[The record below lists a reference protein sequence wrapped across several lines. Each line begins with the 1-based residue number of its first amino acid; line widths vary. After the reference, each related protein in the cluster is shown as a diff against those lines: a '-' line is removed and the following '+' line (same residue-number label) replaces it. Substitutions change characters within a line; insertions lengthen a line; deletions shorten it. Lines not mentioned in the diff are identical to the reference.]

1 MATKNHLIILITS
14 LSGPKAYICPLL
26 NDTSFGSAHPGMK
39 ELKHLNKYFRKYW
52 FKLVF
57 GILITI
63 IARVFQLVMP
73 SYVAKIIAVVE
84 KYLAAEIN
92 ETLARQLLLEYIG
105 IIVGAALLSGF
116 FTFLMRQTIINV
128 SRYIEYDLKNEVF
141 DHYQRLSLNFYKTN
155 RTGDLMNRISE
166 DVTQVRMYAGPAIM
180 YGMQTL
186 TLFVCLIPLMFIK
199 APTIAFYA
207 LLPLPVLSVLI
218 YWISRIIHKRSTRVQ
233 VFLSDL
239 STFAQETFSGIS
251 VIKAYVMEPQVNQQA
266 QALALEGKTKSMDLA
281 KVNAWFFPLMILL
294 IGVSNVFVIYIGGLQ
309 YLNGEIES
317 IGTIAEFILY
327 VNMLT
332 WPVAIVG
339 WLTSVV
345 QRAEVSQKRINQFLN
360 QDPEI
365 VNQSESPTPI
375 QGKITFDK
383 VGFTYPDTGI
393 EALKNVSFEIIPG
406 QTLTI
411 LGKTGSGK
419 STILELIARLY
430 DVSSGEIRIDDRPV
444 ETLNLTSLRE
454 AIGAVPQ
461 DAFLF
466 SDTIENNIRFG
477 KHDATL
483 DEIREA
489 AKMAVVDSN
498 IEGFAKG
505 YQTVLGERG
514 ITLSGGQKQR
524 VSIARALIKDP
535 TIYLFDDCLS
545 AVDTETEEAI
555 LSNLKKASQGKT
567 TLIVSHRVSSAVNAD
582 KVIVLDNGSIIQA
595 GNHEKLMA
603 QEGYYKELYISQL
616 SEKET

>member
-1 MATKNHLIILITS
+1 M
-14 LSGPKAYICPLL
+14 PKTYICAHL
-26 NDTSFGSAHPGMK
+26 NDTSFESAHPGMK

-63 IARVFQLVMP
+63 IARLFQLVMP
-73 SYVAKIIAVVE
+73 SYVSKIIGVVE
-84 KYLAAEIN
+84 KYLAAEIS
-92 ETLARQLLLEYIG
+92 ETLARQQLLEYIG
-105 IIVGAALLSGF
+105 IIIGAALLSGF

-180 YGMQTL
+180 YGIQTL

-251 VIKAYVMEPQVNQQA
+251 VIKAYVMEPQINQQA
-266 QALALEGKTKSMDLA
+266 ESLALEGKTKSMDLA

-345 QRAEVSQKRINQFLN
+345 QRAEVSQKRINEFLN
-360 QDPEI
+360 QKPEI
-365 VNQSESPTPI
+365 VNQSKNPTPI
-375 QGKITFDK
+375 QGKITFDN

-393 EALKNVSFEIIPG
+393 EALKNVSFEINPG

-430 DVSSGEIRIDDRPV
+430 DVSSGQIRIDDQPI
-444 ETLNLTSLRE
+444 EKLNLISLRE

-477 KHDATL
+477 KENASI
-483 DEIREA
+483 DEIRDA
-489 AKMAVVDSN
+489 AKMAVVDTN

-505 YQTVLGERG
+505 YKTVLGERG

-555 LSNLKKASQGKT
+555 LSNLKKASRGKT
-567 TLIVSHRVSSAVNAD
+567 TLIVSHRVSSAINAD
-582 KVIVLDNGSIIQA
+582 KVIVLDGGGIIQA
-595 GNHEKLMA
+595 GNHEKLMT
-603 QEGYYKELYISQL
+603 QEGYYKELYINQL